1 VNRPRI
7 GFHFPLLCFF
17 DDNDEDE
24 DGNHVDITATTTTA
38 TTTTIITNDDDDD
51 DVDDISQ
58 EPDGGW
64 EFWTKVIFLN
74 ESIRT

>member
-1 VNRPRI
+1 VNRSRI

-17 DDNDEDE
+17 DDE
-24 DGNHVDITATTTTA
+24 DGNHVDITTTT
-38 TTTTIITNDDDDD
+38 NNNNND

-58 EPDGGW
+58 KLDGGW
-64 EFWTKVIFLN
+64 EFWPKVIFLN

>member
-7 GFHFPLLCFF
+7 GFHFPLLCFI
-17 DDNDEDE
+17 DDDDEDE
-24 DGNHVDITATTTTA
+24 DGNYVNITTT
-38 TTTTIITNDDDDD
+38 NDDDD

-58 EPDGGW
+58 KPDGGW

>member
-17 DDNDEDE
+17 DDDDEDE
-24 DGNHVDITATTTTA
+24 DEEGNHVDITTTTT
-38 TTTTIITNDDDDD
+38 TTTTNDDDD
-51 DVDDISQ
+51 DVDDFSQ
-58 EPDGGW
+58 KLDGGW
-64 EFWTKVIFLN
+64 EFWPKVIFLN